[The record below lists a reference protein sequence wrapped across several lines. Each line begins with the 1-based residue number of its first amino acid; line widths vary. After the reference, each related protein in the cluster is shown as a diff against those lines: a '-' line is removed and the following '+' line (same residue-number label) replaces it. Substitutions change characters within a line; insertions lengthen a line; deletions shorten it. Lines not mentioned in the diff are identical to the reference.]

1 MTALRSPPS
10 ANSHVPATM
19 MISPGAAINGTE
31 WDLQRGA
38 LIGAGAAKELSSLGF
53 ITCLLAVA
61 AGRHF
66 LFPSTPTREREA
78 MVTAYILYFGFG
90 MLQEACTGEVLCT
103 VFVLSYQVSKH
114 KA

>member
-1 MTALRSPPS
+1 
-10 ANSHVPATM
+10 